1 MCTAATNAGGSAT
14 AFSLLMAVYAGD
26 RACDLIAALNSVA
39 RSSLLPDQIVL
50 VQDGP
55 VGPGLIA
62 AISQFQHTLN
72 IERVVLPENRGLGPA
87 LQTGLLRCTNALVAR
102 FDSDDILVPSRFHD
116 QVSYFKAHPT
126 TSVLGG
132 WIAEFDSNPDDIL
145 TIRQVPLTTAAIVK
159 YAKKRNPMN
168 HMTVMFR
175 KEDVLASG
183 GYRDDPGFEDYS
195 LWARML
201 QKGFVFANVS
211 KVTVL
216 ARTGTSMIRRRG
228 GWRYVRLEFLLQATL
243 YRAGIVGPI
252 GVLRN
257 LMLRIPARLVP
268 AKVRSFIYKHA
279 LRRKIESLHE

>member
-1 MCTAATNAGGSAT
+1 MRAATSGAAGSVA

-26 RACDLIAALNSVA
+26 RARDLVAALNSIA
-39 RSSLLPDQIVL
+39 ESSLLPNQIVL

-55 VGPGLIA
+55 ISPELVA
-62 AISQFQHTLN
+62 AIEQFQSTLN
-72 IERVVLPENRGLGPA
+72 IERVVLPENLGLGPA
-87 LQTGLLRCTNALVAR
+87 LQKGLLRCSNTLVAR
-102 FDSDDILVPSRFHD
+102 FDSDDILLPSRFYD
-116 QVSYFKAHPT
+116 QISYFDAHPT

-132 WIAEFDSNPDDIL
+132 WIAEFDDDPDEIL
-145 TIRQVPLTTAAIVK
+145 TVRQVPLTTTTIAK

-175 KEDVLASG
+175 KGDVLASG
-183 GYRDDPGFEDYS
+183 GYRDEPGFEDYS
-195 LWARML
+195 LWSRML
-201 QKGFVFANVS
+201 QKGFVLANVP

-268 AKVRSFIYKHA
+268 AKVRSLIYKHA
-279 LRRKIESLHE
+279 LRRKIESSHE

>member
-1 MCTAATNAGGSAT
+1 VVTSNTVRPIA

-26 RACDLIAALNSVA
+26 RVHPLVAALNSIVE
-39 RSSLLPDQIVL
+39 SSLLPNQIVL

-55 VGPGLIA
+55 VAPELVT
-62 AISQFQHTLN
+62 AIEQFQDTLN
-72 IERVVLPENRGLGPA
+72 IEHVVLPKNVGLGPA
-87 LQTGLLRCTNALVAR
+87 LQKGLLRCTNALVAR
-102 FDSDDILVPSRFHD
+102 FDSDDILIPSRFSD
-116 QVSYFKAHPT
+116 QISYFDAHPT

-132 WIAEFDSNPDDIL
+132 WIAEFDCEPDKIL
-145 TIRQVPLTTAAIVK
+145 TIRQVPLTTTAIAK
-159 YAKKRNPMN
+159 YAQKRNPMN

-175 KEDVLASG
+175 KDDVLASG
-183 GYRDDPGFEDYS
+183 GYRDESGFEDYS

-201 QKGFVFANVS
+201 QKGFVFANIP

-228 GWRYVRLEFLLQATL
+228 GWRYVRLELLLQATL
-243 YRAGIVGPI
+243 YRAGIVGRI

-268 AKVRSFIYKHA
+268 IRVRSLIYKRA
-279 LRRKIESLHE
+279 LRQKIESSHE